1 MILMQNFYISWTR
14 DRNVSLAL
22 ASAKWRNIQK
32 QQLLSSKPNWPW
44 FIIPISFFQLFSLQH
59 HFIILET
66 KLAQHSAVLIACC
79 FKHLR
84 LSPQPRCVIHKN
96 TVPCVNYKIVS
107 YVHSYLTF
115 YPPTFLYWV
124 HPGPWEPINICS
136 APCWVNKQLVEKT
149 DYLVNGNFILLGIFL
164 PFHCACSLPSSREGT
179 AERQVVLKIQDF
191 QCVAKATL

>member
-14 DRNVSLAL
+14 DRNASLAL

-44 FIIPISFFQLFSLQH
+44 FIIPISFFQFFSLQH

-66 KLAQHSAVLIACC
+66 KLAQHCAVLIACC

-115 YPPTFLYWV
+115 YPPAFLYWV
-124 HPGPWEPINICS
+124 HPWGPGSPLTS
-136 APCWVNKQLVEKT
+136 APPLVGWINNWWKRQIIWLMVT
-149 DYLVNGNFILLGIFL
+149 SFYWGFSCLFTVRAHYLPHARALQRDRWF
-164 PFHCACSLPSSREGT
+164 
-179 AERQVVLKIQDF
+179 
-191 QCVAKATL
+191 